1 MAAGDRQVMKAM
13 EEVTTNNVKA
23 AVAHGNETRKIAREL
38 EAKVDSLDG
47 LVRQKDI
54 EMKEMQK
61 QIAFLLQ
68 RAVSGGT

>member
-38 EAKVDSLDG
+38 EAKVDSLDA

-68 RAVSGGT
+68 RSVSGGT

>member
-38 EAKVDSLDG
+38 GAKVDSLDA

-68 RAVSGGT
+68 RSVSGGT